1 MKNELDIFYHY
12 LQKGNISLTTY
23 KLIVEAMERIEAN
36 ERENKVIWDAIQDE
50 IEQMDKQAFN
60 QFHLPSMI

>member
-36 ERENKVIWDAIQDE
+36 ES
-50 IEQMDKQAFN
+50 EQMDKKVFN

>member
-1 MKNELDIFYHY
+1 
-12 LQKGNISLTTY
+12 
-23 KLIVEAMERIEAN
+23 MERIEAN

-50 IEQMDKQAFN
+50 IEQMDKQVFN

>member
-1 MKNELDIFYHY
+1 

-50 IEQMDKQAFN
+50 IEQMDKQVFN